1 VVGGGIVGAAGVI
14 VAAGSIGATVDVFGV
29 RRGVAIGG
37 ATWIAG
43 GSTAE
48 SDDAGM
54 LVTDGVVDVSGGD
67 GTGTVAGGW
76 IVGDADR

>member
-1 VVGGGIVGAAGVI
+1 VVGGIGGAAGVI

-29 RRGVAIGG
+29 RLGVAIGG

-43 GSTAE
+43 GSTAG
-48 SDDAGM
+48 SDGAGM

-76 IVGDADR
+76 IVGDANR

>member
-1 VVGGGIVGAAGVI
+1 VVGGIGGAAGVI
-14 VAAGSIGATVDVFGV
+14 VAAGSIGATVGEFGV
-29 RRGVAIGG
+29 RLGVAIGG
-37 ATWIAG
+37 ATGIPD
-43 GSTAE
+43 GSTAG
-48 SDDAGM
+48 SDGAGV